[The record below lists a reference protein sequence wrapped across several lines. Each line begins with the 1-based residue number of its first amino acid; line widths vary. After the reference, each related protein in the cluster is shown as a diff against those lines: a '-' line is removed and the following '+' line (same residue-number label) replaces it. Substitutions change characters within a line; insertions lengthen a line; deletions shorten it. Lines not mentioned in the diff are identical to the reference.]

1 MNLAVDEVVDGLVEK
16 SQFPGDN
23 KAVAVDMLWTAKQ
36 S

>member
-16 SQFPGDN
+16 CLLPGDN
-23 KAVAVDMLWTAKQ
+23 TAAAVDMLWTAKQ

>member
-16 SQFPGDN
+16 PRFPGDN
-23 KAVAVDMLWTAKQ
+23 EAVVVDTLWTAKQ